1 MLVNLLPVDLIL
13 VHWIKLYLCSSLEIF
28 DIRVKTDRDE
38 FIFFSSVM
46 LVLHM
51 LEKVAFV
58 SRAPNSDE
66 DFSESIAMFM
76 TVNHGTLL
84 HENIQSQE
92 CITRNKTIEGDVSKP
107 RRSSLQR
114 VQVLP

>member
-1 MLVNLLPVDLIL
+1 MNLLKIGRRVAQQKKIGDIEGLFDNRVRTISLILVDLMLVNLLPVDLIL

-38 FIFFSSVM
+38 FIFCSSVM

-66 DFSESIAMFM
+66 DFSESISVYD
-76 TVNHGTLL
+76 T
-84 HENIQSQE
+84 
-92 CITRNKTIEGDVSKP
+92 
-107 RRSSLQR
+107 
-114 VQVLP
+114 